1 MPTKP
6 NLNVTPEDRDEG
18 GSPRGTL
25 SVLTSKSRPR
35 SDIVNYTMS
44 ERATHSDFSVRNQD
58 DALPNLQPHRHE
70 YFQIHVQLR
79 GSTTHYIG
87 SATRAVKSGT
97 ICFIPPYK
105 LHFIP
110 TVPDSEYYLIN
121 TTQLFMLPGL
131 NVDPLDLE
139 DISIEQAPEL
149 APFKY
154 QEYVDFT
161 LNRDDFDTVRNLCRS
176 MLQESAER
184 GPGSIVLCRAYLLQ
198 CIGLV
203 CRRFGQT
210 LWHLAEQRVSTAAKR
225 ETLSRLGH
233 FLRANFD
240 KQVSLTDAA
249 EDVGLTPTYLAHLVK
264 KETGKTF
271 IELLTERR
279 LDRAKE
285 LMLHS
290 SMPIARIAEITGFQ
304 NSLTLLD
311 ASNNLQGLARHDFAQ
326 TPPNTIVMSRRK
338 NIQLIR
344 NKLYLVGHLHG
355 L

>member
-1 MPTKP
+1 MMFTKKT
-6 NLNVTPEDRDEG
+6 LNVTPEARDEA
-18 GSPRGTL
+18 GSARGPL
-25 SVLTSKSRPR
+25 SGLTAKSRPR
-35 SDIVNYTMS
+35 SDIANYTMS

-58 DALPNLQPHRHE
+58 DALPNLQPHRHD

-79 GSTTHYIG
+79 GSTTHFIG
-87 SATRAVKSGT
+87 PATRAVEPGT

-121 TTQLFMLPGL
+121 ATQSFMLPGL
-131 NVDPLDLE
+131 DVDPLDLE
-139 DISIEQAPEL
+139 DVSIEQAPEL

-154 QEYVDFT
+154 QEYVDFE
-161 LNRDDFDTVRNLCRS
+161 LNRDDFDTIRNLCRS
-176 MLQESAER
+176 MLRESADR

-203 CRRFGQT
+203 CRQFGQT

-271 IELLTERR
+271 LELLTERR

-290 SMPIARIAEITGFQ
+290 SMPIARIAEMAGFSEFAYFTRRFKQLTGV
-304 NSLTLLD
+304 S
-311 ASNNLQGLARHDFAQ
+311 
-326 TPPNTIVMSRRK
+326 PSRFRA
-338 NIQLIR
+338 NCR
-344 NKLYLVGHLHG
+344 
-355 L
+355 